1 MTRPSVVLL
10 PGLMCDRSVWAAQ
23 EKALDFAECF
33 VPTYGTIDSIE
44 QMARFVLDAAPSWSF
59 SLAGHS
65 MGGRVALE
73 MIRIAPERIERLALL
88 DTGMAPRPQDDAGEL
103 ERSNRMALLALA
115 RSRGMREMGLQW
127 ARGMV
132 HPSRLQSPL
141 FDAILDML
149 ERSSPQAFEAQ
160 INALL
165 SRPDARGVLE
175 EVRCPTVFVCGR
187 QDAWSPLQRHQEMHA
202 LLPGSQLVVIEDS
215 GHMTPMEQP
224 EAVSRALRQ
233 WLQADRHE

>member
-1 MTRPSVVLL
+1 
-10 PGLMCDRSVWAAQ
+10 
-23 EKALDFAECF
+23 
-33 VPTYGTIDSIE
+33 
-44 QMARFVLDAAPSWSF
+44 
-59 SLAGHS
+59 
-65 MGGRVALE
+65 
-73 MIRIAPERIERLALL
+73 
-88 DTGMAPRPQDDAGEL
+88 
-103 ERSNRMALLALA
+103 
-115 RSRGMREMGLQW
+115 
-127 ARGMV
+127 
-132 HPSRLQSPL
+132 
-141 FDAILDML
+141 ML
-149 ERSSPQAFEAQ
+149 ERSSPRAFEAQ